1 MQSIFKKI
9 FGKHTSQSAVKSD
22 TVFSIEQDDDG
33 WLYPQNATQLLNTE
47 LRQKYLGLLWQQVS
61 MNRQMFE
68 TFYQQPI
75 ERYAEMVQLLPASE
89 SHHHSHIGGMLDH
102 GLEVIAFSAKARQ
115 SYILPPNV
123 APEEQSKQRDAW
135 TAAAIYLAL
144 VHDIGKVV
152 VDIEITLKDGS
163 RWFAWNGQPPQP
175 YKFKYIKGR
184 DYHLHL
190 VIGSFF
196 ANQIIPKS
204 AFDWLA
210 QYPEVISSL
219 MYAMSGHNDKAGLLS
234 EIVQKA
240 DQYSVTLALGGDVNK
255 LVQRPVNSLSKQLVL
270 ALRYLLEQK
279 IKLNTP
285 KGPADGWFTEEGLWL
300 VSKTAADNIRT
311 YLLGQGI
318 SVPKDNPKLFDEMQS
333 LGIVE
338 ESPSGGAIWSC
349 RIQADS
355 GWTPANVFTLLR
367 IKPEVAW
374 ENIND
379 RPNYF
384 SGKVKIVEQIME
396 DSNMENHPPL
406 VDESTKLVTLE
417 NVQPETIITSKEVEI
432 SQVEASSDNAP
443 FSEIIINDE
452 NDLTSFVL
460 DMFAPTES
468 SEPSLADI
476 SIGKGQEIATM
487 PSKQE
492 VQDKPTTK
500 KLNVT
505 QSAVETPE
513 TLTLSELQS
522 QNKENSIT
530 GDNFVNWLKSG
541 IATNKFAIN
550 KPTAKLHI
558 VEDHLFLVTPVI
570 FEMYLQESGLPYDK
584 EMINSLQYDFQ
595 GLGIHLPK
603 NTTINGKPDTINFWK
618 CDVIGPRKTSSLTG
632 YLIKNTHLFFG
643 DKTLLNNHCLTLQ
656 KEET

>member
-1 MQSIFKKI
+1 MHSIFKKI
-9 FGKHTSQSAVKSD
+9 LGKYKSQSLVKPD
-22 TVFSIEQDDDG
+22 IALSIEQDNEG
-33 WLYPQNATQLLNTE
+33 WLYPKKAFQLLNTE

-68 TFYQQPI
+68 EFYQKPI
-75 ERYAEMVQLLPASE
+75 EHYAEMVQLLPASE
-89 SHHHSHIGGMLDH
+89 AHHHSHIGGMLDH
-102 GLEVIAFSAKARQ
+102 GLEVIAFSAKVRQ

-163 RWFAWNGQPPQP
+163 RWFAWNGLPSQP

-184 DYHLHL
+184 DYHLHPVL
-190 VIGSFF
+190 GGFL
-196 ANQIIPKS
+196 ANQLIPKS
-204 AFDWLA
+204 AFDWLG

-240 DQYSVTLALGGDVNK
+240 DQHSVTLAIGGDVNK

-285 KGPADGWFTEEGLWL
+285 KGPADGWFTEDGLWL

-355 GWTPANVFTLLR
+355 GWTPATTFTLLR
-367 IKPEVAW
+367 VKPEVAW

-379 RPNYF
+379 RPAYF
-384 SGKVKIVEQIME
+384 AGKVKVVTQTDEKVPESDSPQQLPEIVDSHIPDMPMQIE
-396 DSNMENHPPL
+396 EVLEAPAVSKKEAKGQTI
-406 VDESTKLVTLE
+406 STAKE
-417 NVQPETIITSKEVEI
+417 ISKETTG
-432 SQVEASSDNAP
+432 
-443 FSEIIINDE
+443 
-452 NDLTSFVL
+452 DLTDFVL
-460 DMFAPTES
+460 NMFDPT
-468 SEPSLADI
+468 I
-476 SIGKGQEIATM
+476 SIEHSAAEI
-487 PSKQE
+487 E
-492 VQDKPTTK
+492 
-500 KLNVT
+500 
-505 QSAVETPE
+505 AVEEAPLQKFE
-513 TLTLSELQS
+513 QNSPPVEDMPHNPSEKGIENPRSSKADNSMISMQS
-522 QNKENSIT
+522 VPIQAVSGKE
-530 GDNFVNWLKSG
+530 FVNWLKKG
-541 IATNKFAIN
+541 VAVNKFAIN
-550 KPTAKLHI
+550 KPSAKLHI

-570 FEMYLQESGLPYDK
+570 FEMYLQETGQPYDK
-584 EMINSLQYDFQ
+584 ETINNLQYDFQ

-603 NTTINGKPDTINFWK
+603 NTIINGKPDTINFWK

-632 YLIKNTHLFFG
+632 YLIKNTRLFFG
-643 DKTLLNNHCLTLQ
+643 DKVLLNNHCLTLQ

>member
-1 MQSIFKKI
+1 MHSILKKI
-9 FGKHTSQSAVKSD
+9 LGKSKSSSQSSVKSD
-22 TVFSIEQDDDG
+22 NVFAIEQDSEG
-33 WLYPQNATQLLNTE
+33 WLYPKNASQLLNTE

-68 TFYQQPI
+68 VLYQQPI

-102 GLEVIAFSAKARQ
+102 GLEVIAFSAKVRQ
-115 SYILPPNV
+115 NYILPPNV

-184 DYHLHL
+184 DYHLHPVL
-190 VIGSFF
+190 GGFL
-196 ANQIIPKS
+196 ANQLIPKS
-204 AFDWLA
+204 AFDWLG

-240 DQYSVTLALGGDVNK
+240 DQHSVTLAIGGDVNK
-255 LVQRPVNSLSKQLVL
+255 LVQRPVNSLPKQIVL

-285 KGPADGWFTEEGLWL
+285 KGPADGWFTEDGLWL

-355 GWTPANVFTLLR
+355 GWTPATTFTLLR
-367 IKPEVAW
+367 VKPEVAW

-379 RPNYF
+379 RPAYF
-384 SGKVKIVEQIME
+384 AGKVKVIEQITE
-396 DSNMENHPPL
+396 EVNAEVQPPL
-406 VDESTKLVTLE
+406 VEETTKISLLPSKQSE
-417 NVQPETIITSKEVEI
+417 AIIPSEETEI
-432 SQVEASSDNAP
+432 SKAITSSDNAT
-443 FSEIIINDE
+443 SAEVIINNE

-460 DMFAPTES
+460 DMFAPTETIEQNISVIS
-468 SEPSLADI
+468 SNKEQQI
-476 SIGKGQEIATM
+476 VMT
-487 PSKQE
+487 
-492 VQDKPTTK
+492 
-500 KLNVT
+500 
-505 QSAVETPE
+505 
-513 TLTLSELQS
+513 TLTEQEKVPPKKVKLEKSKKKNLQLTTLEPW
-522 QNKENSIT
+522 NDMINPIT
-530 GDNFVNWLKSG
+530 GKEFVNWLKEG

-550 KPTAKLHI
+550 KPSAKLHI
-558 VEDHLFLVTPVI
+558 VDGNLFLVTPVI
-570 FEMYLQESGLPYDK
+570 FEMYLQECGQPYDK
-584 EMINSLQYDFQ
+584 ETINNLQYDFQ
-595 GLGIHLPK
+595 GLGLHSLK
-603 NTTINGKPDTINFWK
+603 KTMTNGKPDTINFWK

-632 YLIKNTHLFFG
+632 YLIKNTHLLFG
-643 DKTLLNNHCLTLQ
+643 DKMLLNNHCLTLQ
-656 KEET
+656 EEDT

>member
-1 MQSIFKKI
+1 DS
-9 FGKHTSQSAVKSD
+9 
-22 TVFSIEQDDDG
+22 EG
-33 WLYPQNATQLLNTE
+33 WLYPKNASQLLNTE

-68 TFYQQPI
+68 ALYQQPI

-102 GLEVIAFSAKARQ
+102 GLEVIAFSAKVRQ
-115 SYILPPNV
+115 NYILPPNV

-184 DYHLHL
+184 DYHLHPVL
-190 VIGSFF
+190 GGFL
-196 ANQIIPKS
+196 ANQLIPKS
-204 AFDWLA
+204 AFDWLG

-240 DQYSVTLALGGDVNK
+240 DQHSVTLAIGGDVNK
-255 LVQRPVNSLSKQLVL
+255 LVQRPVNSLPKQIVL

-285 KGPADGWFTEEGLWL
+285 KGPADGWFTEDGLWL

-355 GWTPANVFTLLR
+355 GWTPATTFTLLR
-367 IKPEVAW
+367 VKPEVAW

-379 RPNYF
+379 RPAYF
-384 SGKVKIVEQIME
+384 AGKVKVIEQITE
-396 DSNMENHPPL
+396 EVNAEVQPPL
-406 VDESTKLVTLE
+406 VEETTKISLLPSKQSE
-417 NVQPETIITSKEVEI
+417 AIIPSEETEI
-432 SQVEASSDNAP
+432 SKAITSSDNAT
-443 FSEIIINDE
+443 SAEVIINNE

-460 DMFAPTES
+460 DMFAPTETIEQNISVIS
-468 SEPSLADI
+468 SNKEQQI
-476 SIGKGQEIATM
+476 VMT
-487 PSKQE
+487 
-492 VQDKPTTK
+492 
-500 KLNVT
+500 
-505 QSAVETPE
+505 
-513 TLTLSELQS
+513 TLTEQEKVPPKKVKLEKSKKKNLQLTTLEPW
-522 QNKENSIT
+522 NDMINPIT
-530 GDNFVNWLKSG
+530 GKEFVNWLKEG

-550 KPTAKLHI
+550 KPSAKLHI
-558 VEDHLFLVTPVI
+558 VDGNLFLVTPVI
-570 FEMYLQESGLPYDK
+570 FEMYLQECGQPYDK
-584 EMINSLQYDFQ
+584 ETINNLQYDFQ
-595 GLGIHLPK
+595 GLGLHSLK
-603 NTTINGKPDTINFWK
+603 KTMTNGKPDTINFWK

-632 YLIKNTHLFFG
+632 YLIKNTHLLFG
-643 DKTLLNNHCLTLQ
+643 DKMLLNNHCLTLQ
-656 KEET
+656 EEDT

>member
-1 MQSIFKKI
+1 F
-9 FGKHTSQSAVKSD
+9 A
-22 TVFSIEQDDDG
+22 IEQDSEG
-33 WLYPQNATQLLNTE
+33 WLYPKNASQLLNTE

-68 TFYQQPI
+68 ALYQQPI

-102 GLEVIAFSAKARQ
+102 GLEVIAFSAKVRQ
-115 SYILPPNV
+115 NYILPPNV

-184 DYHLHL
+184 DYHLHPVL
-190 VIGSFF
+190 GGFL
-196 ANQIIPKS
+196 ANQLIPKS
-204 AFDWLA
+204 AFDWLG

-240 DQYSVTLALGGDVNK
+240 DQHSVTLAIGGDVNK
-255 LVQRPVNSLSKQLVL
+255 LVQRPVNSLPKQIVL

-285 KGPADGWFTEEGLWL
+285 KGPADGWFTEDGLWL

-355 GWTPANVFTLLR
+355 GWTPATTFTLLR
-367 IKPEVAW
+367 VKPEVAW

-379 RPNYF
+379 RPAYF
-384 SGKVKIVEQIME
+384 AGKVKVIEQITE
-396 DSNMENHPPL
+396 EVNAEVQPPL
-406 VDESTKLVTLE
+406 VEETTKISLLPSKQSE
-417 NVQPETIITSKEVEI
+417 AIIPSEETEI
-432 SQVEASSDNAP
+432 SKAITSSDNAT
-443 FSEIIINDE
+443 SAEVIINNE

-460 DMFAPTES
+460 DMFAPTETIEQNISVIS
-468 SEPSLADI
+468 SNKEQQI
-476 SIGKGQEIATM
+476 VMT
-487 PSKQE
+487 
-492 VQDKPTTK
+492 
-500 KLNVT
+500 
-505 QSAVETPE
+505 
-513 TLTLSELQS
+513 TLTEQEKVPPKKVKLEKSKKKNLQLTTLEPW
-522 QNKENSIT
+522 NDMINPIT
-530 GDNFVNWLKSG
+530 GKEFVNWLKEG

-550 KPTAKLHI
+550 KPSAKLHI
-558 VEDHLFLVTPVI
+558 VDGNLFLVTPVI
-570 FEMYLQESGLPYDK
+570 FEMYLQECGQPYDK
-584 EMINSLQYDFQ
+584 ETINNLQYDFQ
-595 GLGIHLPK
+595 GLGLHSLK
-603 NTTINGKPDTINFWK
+603 KTMTNGKPDTINFWK

-632 YLIKNTHLFFG
+632 YLIKNTHLLFG
-643 DKTLLNNHCLTLQ
+643 DKMLLNNHCLTLQ
-656 KEET
+656 EEDT

>member
-1 MQSIFKKI
+1 MHSILKKI
-9 FGKHTSQSAVKSD
+9 LGKSKSSSQSSVKSD
-22 TVFSIEQDDDG
+22 NVFAIEQDSEG
-33 WLYPQNATQLLNTE
+33 WLYPKNASQLLNTE

-68 TFYQQPI
+68 ALYQQPI

-102 GLEVIAFSAKARQ
+102 GLEVIAFSAKVRQ
-115 SYILPPNV
+115 NYILPPNV

-184 DYHLHL
+184 DYHLHPVL
-190 VIGSFF
+190 GGFL
-196 ANQIIPKS
+196 ANQLIPKS
-204 AFDWLA
+204 AFDWLG

-240 DQYSVTLALGGDVNK
+240 DQHSVTLAIGGDVNK
-255 LVQRPVNSLSKQLVL
+255 LVQRPVNSLPKQIVL

-285 KGPADGWFTEEGLWL
+285 KGPADGWFTEDGLWL

-355 GWTPANVFTLLR
+355 GWTPATTFTLLR
-367 IKPEVAW
+367 VKPEVAW

-379 RPNYF
+379 RPAYF
-384 SGKVKIVEQIME
+384 AGKVKVIEQITE
-396 DSNMENHPPL
+396 EVNAEVQPPL
-406 VDESTKLVTLE
+406 VEETTKISLLPSKQSE
-417 NVQPETIITSKEVEI
+417 AIIPSEETEI
-432 SQVEASSDNAP
+432 SKAITSSDNAT
-443 FSEIIINDE
+443 SAEVIINNE

-460 DMFAPTES
+460 DMFAPTETIEQNISVIS
-468 SEPSLADI
+468 SNKEQQI
-476 SIGKGQEIATM
+476 VMT
-487 PSKQE
+487 
-492 VQDKPTTK
+492 
-500 KLNVT
+500 
-505 QSAVETPE
+505 
-513 TLTLSELQS
+513 TLTEQEKVPPKKVKLEKSKKKNLQLTTLEPW
-522 QNKENSIT
+522 NDMINPIT
-530 GDNFVNWLKSG
+530 GKEFVNWLKEG

-550 KPTAKLHI
+550 KPSAKLHI
-558 VEDHLFLVTPVI
+558 VDGNLFLVTPVI
-570 FEMYLQESGLPYDK
+570 FEMYLQECGQPYDK
-584 EMINSLQYDFQ
+584 ETINNLQYDFQ
-595 GLGIHLPK
+595 GLGLHSLK
-603 NTTINGKPDTINFWK
+603 KTMTNGKPDTINFWK

-632 YLIKNTHLFFG
+632 YLIKNTHLLFG
-643 DKTLLNNHCLTLQ
+643 DKMLLNNHCLTLQ
-656 KEET
+656 EEDT

>member
-1 MQSIFKKI
+1 
-9 FGKHTSQSAVKSD
+9 
-22 TVFSIEQDDDG
+22 
-33 WLYPQNATQLLNTE
+33 
-47 LRQKYLGLLWQQVS
+47 

-68 TFYQQPI
+68 VLYQQPI
-75 ERYAEMVQLLPASE
+75 EHYAEMVQLLPASE

-102 GLEVIAFSAKARQ
+102 GLEVIAFSAKVRQ

-184 DYHLHL
+184 DYHLHPVL
-190 VIGSFF
+190 GGFL
-196 ANQIIPKS
+196 ANQLIPKS
-204 AFDWLA
+204 AFDWLG

-240 DQYSVTLALGGDVNK
+240 DQHSVTLAIGGDVNK
-255 LVQRPVNSLSKQLVL
+255 LVQRPVNSLPKQIVL

-285 KGPADGWFTEEGLWL
+285 KGPADGWFTEDGLWL

-338 ESPSGGAIWSC
+338 ESPAGGAIWSC

-355 GWTPANVFTLLR
+355 GWTPANTFTLLR

-384 SGKVKIVEQIME
+384 AGKVKVVTETDEKVPESDSPQQLPEIVDSHIPDMPMQIE
-396 DSNMENHPPL
+396 EVLEAPAVSKKEAKGQTI
-406 VDESTKLVTLE
+406 STAKMA
-417 NVQPETIITSKEVEI
+417 KEI
-432 SQVEASSDNAP
+432 STETVD
-443 FSEIIINDE
+443 
-452 NDLTSFVL
+452 DLTDFVL
-460 DMFAPTES
+460 NMFAPKT
-468 SEPSLADI
+468 
-476 SIGKGQEIATM
+476 SIEQSAAEIEALVEAPLQKFEQNSPLVEDM
-487 PSKQE
+487 LPNPSKKSIENPRSSKADNSMISMQSVP
-492 VQDKPTTK
+492 VQ
-500 KLNVT
+500 
-505 QSAVETPE
+505 AV
-513 TLTLSELQS
+513 SG
-522 QNKENSIT
+522 KE
-530 GDNFVNWLKSG
+530 FVNWLKKG
-541 IATNKFAIN
+541 VAVNKFAIN
-550 KPTAKLHI
+550 KPSAKLHI

-570 FEMYLQESGLPYDK
+570 FEMYLQETGQPYDK
-584 EMINSLQYDFQ
+584 ETINNIQYDFQ
-595 GLGIHLPK
+595 GLGIHSPK
-603 NTTINGKPDTINFWK
+603 NMIINGKPDTINFWK

-632 YLIKNTHLFFG
+632 YLIKNTRLFFG
-643 DKTLLNNHCLTLQ
+643 DKVLLNNHCLTLQ

>member
-1 MQSIFKKI
+1 
-9 FGKHTSQSAVKSD
+9 VKSD
-22 TVFSIEQDDDG
+22 NVFAIEQDSEG
-33 WLYPQNATQLLNTE
+33 WLYPKNASQLLNTE

-68 TFYQQPI
+68 ALYQQPI

-102 GLEVIAFSAKARQ
+102 GLEVIAFSAKVRQ
-115 SYILPPNV
+115 NYILPPNV

-184 DYHLHL
+184 DYHLHPVL
-190 VIGSFF
+190 GGFL
-196 ANQIIPKS
+196 ANQLIPKS
-204 AFDWLA
+204 AFDWLG

-240 DQYSVTLALGGDVNK
+240 DQHSVTLAIGGDVNK
-255 LVQRPVNSLSKQLVL
+255 LVQRPVNSLPKQIVL

-285 KGPADGWFTEEGLWL
+285 KGPADGWFTEDGLWL

-355 GWTPANVFTLLR
+355 GWTPATTFTLLR
-367 IKPEVAW
+367 VKPEVAW

-379 RPNYF
+379 RPAYF
-384 SGKVKIVEQIME
+384 AGKVKVIEQITE
-396 DSNMENHPPL
+396 EVNAEVQPPL
-406 VDESTKLVTLE
+406 VEETTKISLLPSKQSE
-417 NVQPETIITSKEVEI
+417 AIIPSEETEI
-432 SQVEASSDNAP
+432 SKAITSSDNAT
-443 FSEIIINDE
+443 SAEVIINNE

-460 DMFAPTES
+460 DMFAPTETIEQNISVIS
-468 SEPSLADI
+468 SNKEQQI
-476 SIGKGQEIATM
+476 VMT
-487 PSKQE
+487 
-492 VQDKPTTK
+492 
-500 KLNVT
+500 
-505 QSAVETPE
+505 
-513 TLTLSELQS
+513 TLTEQEKVPPKKVKLEKSKKKNLQLTTLEPW
-522 QNKENSIT
+522 NDMINPIT
-530 GDNFVNWLKSG
+530 GKEFVNWLKEG

-550 KPTAKLHI
+550 KPSAKLHI
-558 VEDHLFLVTPVI
+558 VDGNLFLVTPVI
-570 FEMYLQESGLPYDK
+570 FEMYLQECGQPYDK
-584 EMINSLQYDFQ
+584 ETINNLQYDFQ
-595 GLGIHLPK
+595 GLGLHSLK
-603 NTTINGKPDTINFWK
+603 KTMTNGKPDTINFWK

-632 YLIKNTHLFFG
+632 YLIKNTHLLFG
-643 DKTLLNNHCLTLQ
+643 DKMLLNNHCLTLQ
-656 KEET
+656 EEDT

>member
-163 RWFAWNGQPPQP
+163 RWFAWNGEPPEP

-522 QNKENSIT
+522 QNKENS
-530 GDNFVNWLKSG
+530 
-541 IATNKFAIN
+541 
-550 KPTAKLHI
+550 
-558 VEDHLFLVTPVI
+558 
-570 FEMYLQESGLPYDK
+570 
-584 EMINSLQYDFQ
+584 
-595 GLGIHLPK
+595 
-603 NTTINGKPDTINFWK
+603 
-618 CDVIGPRKTSSLTG
+618 
-632 YLIKNTHLFFG
+632 
-643 DKTLLNNHCLTLQ
+643 
-656 KEET
+656 

>member
-1 MQSIFKKI
+1 MHSIFKKI
-9 FGKHTSQSAVKSD
+9 LGKYKSQSLVKPD
-22 TVFSIEQDDDG
+22 IALSIEQDNEG
-33 WLYPQNATQLLNTE
+33 WLYPKKASQLLNTE

-68 TFYQQPI
+68 EFYQKPI
-75 ERYAEMVQLLPASE
+75 EHYAEMVQLLPASE
-89 SHHHSHIGGMLDH
+89 AHHHSHIGGMLDH
-102 GLEVIAFSAKARQ
+102 GLEVIAFSAKVRQ

-163 RWFAWNGQPPQP
+163 RWFAWNGLPSQP

-184 DYHLHL
+184 DYHLHPVL
-190 VIGSFF
+190 GGFL
-196 ANQIIPKS
+196 ANQLIPKS
-204 AFDWLA
+204 AFDWLG

-240 DQYSVTLALGGDVNK
+240 DQHSVTLAIGGDVNK

-285 KGPADGWFTEEGLWL
+285 KGPADGWFTEDGLWL

-355 GWTPANVFTLLR
+355 GWTPATTFTLLR
-367 IKPEVAW
+367 VKPEVAW

-379 RPNYF
+379 RPAYF
-384 SGKVKIVEQIME
+384 AGKVKVVTQTDEKVPESDSPQQLPEIV
-396 DSNMENHPPL
+396 DSHIPDMPMKIEEVLEAPA
-406 VDESTKLVTLE
+406 VSKKEAKGQTISTAKE
-417 NVQPETIITSKEVEI
+417 ISKETT
-432 SQVEASSDNAP
+432 D
-443 FSEIIINDE
+443 
-452 NDLTSFVL
+452 DLTDFVL
-460 DMFAPTES
+460 NMFDPT
-468 SEPSLADI
+468 I
-476 SIGKGQEIATM
+476 SIEHSAAEI
-487 PSKQE
+487 E
-492 VQDKPTTK
+492 
-500 KLNVT
+500 
-505 QSAVETPE
+505 AVEEAPLQKFE
-513 TLTLSELQS
+513 QNSPPVEDMPHNPSEKGIENPRSSKADNSMISMQS
-522 QNKENSIT
+522 VAIQAVSGKE
-530 GDNFVNWLKSG
+530 FVNWLKKG
-541 IATNKFAIN
+541 VAVNKFAIN
-550 KPTAKLHI
+550 KPSAKLHI

-570 FEMYLQESGLPYDK
+570 FEMYLQETGQPYDK
-584 EMINSLQYDFQ
+584 ETINNLQYDFQ

-603 NTTINGKPDTINFWK
+603 NTIINGKPDTINFWK

-632 YLIKNTHLFFG
+632 YLIKNTRLFFG
-643 DKTLLNNHCLTLQ
+643 DKVLLNNHCLTLQ

>member
-1 MQSIFKKI
+1 MHSILKKI
-9 FGKHTSQSAVKSD
+9 LGKSKSSSQSSVKSD
-22 TVFSIEQDDDG
+22 NVFAIEQDSEG
-33 WLYPQNATQLLNTE
+33 WLYPKNASQLLNTE

-68 TFYQQPI
+68 ALYQQPI

-102 GLEVIAFSAKARQ
+102 GLEVIAFSAKVRQ
-115 SYILPPNV
+115 NYILPPNV

-163 RWFAWNGQPPQP
+163 RWFAWNGLPPQP

-184 DYHLHL
+184 DYHLHPVL
-190 VIGSFF
+190 GGFL
-196 ANQIIPKS
+196 ANQLIPKS
-204 AFDWLA
+204 AFDWLG

-240 DQYSVTLALGGDVNK
+240 DQHSVTLALGGDVNK

-300 VSKTAADNIRT
+300 VSKTAADNIRA

-338 ESPSGGAIWSC
+338 ESPAGGAIWSC

-355 GWTPANVFTLLR
+355 GWTPANTFTLLR

-379 RPNYF
+379 
-384 SGKVKIVEQIME
+384 
-396 DSNMENHPPL
+396 
-406 VDESTKLVTLE
+406 
-417 NVQPETIITSKEVEI
+417 
-432 SQVEASSDNAP
+432 
-443 FSEIIINDE
+443 
-452 NDLTSFVL
+452 
-460 DMFAPTES
+460 
-468 SEPSLADI
+468 
-476 SIGKGQEIATM
+476 
-487 PSKQE
+487 
-492 VQDKPTTK
+492 
-500 KLNVT
+500 
-505 QSAVETPE
+505 
-513 TLTLSELQS
+513 
-522 QNKENSIT
+522 
-530 GDNFVNWLKSG
+530 
-541 IATNKFAIN
+541 
-550 KPTAKLHI
+550 
-558 VEDHLFLVTPVI
+558 
-570 FEMYLQESGLPYDK
+570 
-584 EMINSLQYDFQ
+584 
-595 GLGIHLPK
+595 
-603 NTTINGKPDTINFWK
+603 
-618 CDVIGPRKTSSLTG
+618 
-632 YLIKNTHLFFG
+632 
-643 DKTLLNNHCLTLQ
+643 
-656 KEET
+656 

>member
-163 RWFAWNGQPPQP
+163 RWFAWNGEPPEP

-468 SEPSLADI
+468 SEPSLLIFQLVRDR
-476 SIGKGQEIATM
+476 KLQRCH
-487 PSKQE
+487 PN
-492 VQDKPTTK
+492 K
-500 KLNVT
+500 KYRINL
-505 QSAVETPE
+505 P
-513 TLTLSELQS
+513 
-522 QNKENSIT
+522 
-530 GDNFVNWLKSG
+530 LKSS
-541 IATNKFAIN
+541 T
-550 KPTAKLHI
+550 
-558 VEDHLFLVTPVI
+558 
-570 FEMYLQESGLPYDK
+570 
-584 EMINSLQYDFQ
+584 
-595 GLGIHLPK
+595 
-603 NTTINGKPDTINFWK
+603 
-618 CDVIGPRKTSSLTG
+618 
-632 YLIKNTHLFFG
+632 
-643 DKTLLNNHCLTLQ
+643 
-656 KEET
+656 

>member
-1 MQSIFKKI
+1 
-9 FGKHTSQSAVKSD
+9 
-22 TVFSIEQDDDG
+22 EQDSEG
-33 WLYPQNATQLLNTE
+33 WLYPKNASQLLNTE

-68 TFYQQPI
+68 ALYQQPI

-102 GLEVIAFSAKARQ
+102 GLEVIAFSAKVRQ
-115 SYILPPNV
+115 NYILPPNV

-184 DYHLHL
+184 DYHLHPVL
-190 VIGSFF
+190 GGFL
-196 ANQIIPKS
+196 ANQLIPKS
-204 AFDWLA
+204 AFDWLG

-240 DQYSVTLALGGDVNK
+240 DQHSVTLAIGGDVNK
-255 LVQRPVNSLSKQLVL
+255 LVQRPVNSLPKQIVL

-285 KGPADGWFTEEGLWL
+285 KGPADGWFTEDGLWL

-355 GWTPANVFTLLR
+355 GWTPATTFTLLR
-367 IKPEVAW
+367 VKPEVAW

-379 RPNYF
+379 RPAYF
-384 SGKVKIVEQIME
+384 AGKVKVIEQITE
-396 DSNMENHPPL
+396 EVNAEVQPPL
-406 VDESTKLVTLE
+406 VEETTKISLLPSKQSE
-417 NVQPETIITSKEVEI
+417 AIIPSEETEI
-432 SQVEASSDNAP
+432 SKAITSSDNAT
-443 FSEIIINDE
+443 SAEVIINNE

-460 DMFAPTES
+460 DMFAPTETIEQNISVIS
-468 SEPSLADI
+468 SNKEQQI
-476 SIGKGQEIATM
+476 VMT
-487 PSKQE
+487 
-492 VQDKPTTK
+492 
-500 KLNVT
+500 
-505 QSAVETPE
+505 
-513 TLTLSELQS
+513 TLTEQEKVPPKKVKLEKSKKKNLQLTTLEPW
-522 QNKENSIT
+522 NDMINPIT
-530 GDNFVNWLKSG
+530 GKEFVNWLKEG

-550 KPTAKLHI
+550 KPSAKLHI
-558 VEDHLFLVTPVI
+558 VDGNLFLVTPVI
-570 FEMYLQESGLPYDK
+570 FEMYLQECGQPYDK
-584 EMINSLQYDFQ
+584 ETINNLQYDFQ
-595 GLGIHLPK
+595 GLGLHSLK
-603 NTTINGKPDTINFWK
+603 KTMTNGKPDTINFWK

-632 YLIKNTHLFFG
+632 YLIKNTHLLFG
-643 DKTLLNNHCLTLQ
+643 DKMLLNNHCLTLQ
-656 KEET
+656 EEDT

>member
-1 MQSIFKKI
+1 MHSILKKI
-9 FGKHTSQSAVKSD
+9 LGKSKSSSQSSVKSD
-22 TVFSIEQDDDG
+22 NVFAIEQDSEG
-33 WLYPQNATQLLNTE
+33 WLYPKNASQLLNTE

-68 TFYQQPI
+68 ALYQQPI

-102 GLEVIAFSAKARQ
+102 GLEVIAFSAKVRQ
-115 SYILPPNV
+115 NYILPPNV

-184 DYHLHL
+184 DYHLHPVL
-190 VIGSFF
+190 GGFL
-196 ANQIIPKS
+196 ANQLIPKS
-204 AFDWLA
+204 AFDWLG

-240 DQYSVTLALGGDVNK
+240 DQHSVTLAIGGDVNK
-255 LVQRPVNSLSKQLVL
+255 LVQRPVNSLPKQIVL

-285 KGPADGWFTEEGLWL
+285 KGPADGWFTEDGLWL

-355 GWTPANVFTLLR
+355 GWTPATTFTLLR
-367 IKPEVAW
+367 VKPEVAW

-379 RPNYF
+379 RPAYF
-384 SGKVKIVEQIME
+384 AGKVKVIEQITE
-396 DSNMENHPPL
+396 EVNAEVQPPL
-406 VDESTKLVTLE
+406 VEETTKISLLPSKQSE
-417 NVQPETIITSKEVEI
+417 AIIPSEETEI
-432 SQVEASSDNAP
+432 SKAITSSDNVTSA
-443 FSEIIINDE
+443 EVIINNE

-460 DMFAPTES
+460 DMFAPTETIEQNISVIS
-468 SEPSLADI
+468 SNKEQQI
-476 SIGKGQEIATM
+476 VMT
-487 PSKQE
+487 
-492 VQDKPTTK
+492 
-500 KLNVT
+500 
-505 QSAVETPE
+505 
-513 TLTLSELQS
+513 TLTEQEKVPPKKVKLEKSKKKNLQLTTLEPW
-522 QNKENSIT
+522 NDMINPIT
-530 GDNFVNWLKSG
+530 GKEFVNWLKEG

-550 KPTAKLHI
+550 KPSAKLHI
-558 VEDHLFLVTPVI
+558 VDGNLFLVTPVI
-570 FEMYLQESGLPYDK
+570 FEMYLQECGQPYDK
-584 EMINSLQYDFQ
+584 ETINNLQYDFQ
-595 GLGIHLPK
+595 GLGLHSLK
-603 NTTINGKPDTINFWK
+603 KTMTNGKPDTINFWK

-632 YLIKNTHLFFG
+632 YLIKNTHLLFG
-643 DKTLLNNHCLTLQ
+643 DKMLLNNHCLTLQ
-656 KEET
+656 EEDT

>member
-1 MQSIFKKI
+1 ML
-9 FGKHTSQSAVKSD
+9 GKSKSSSQSSVKSD
-22 TVFSIEQDDDG
+22 NVFAIEQDSEG
-33 WLYPQNATQLLNTE
+33 WLYPKNASQLLNTE

-68 TFYQQPI
+68 ALYQQPI

-102 GLEVIAFSAKARQ
+102 GLEVIAFSAKVRQ
-115 SYILPPNV
+115 NYILPPNV

-184 DYHLHL
+184 DYHLHPVL
-190 VIGSFF
+190 GGFL
-196 ANQIIPKS
+196 ANQLIPKS
-204 AFDWLA
+204 AFDWLG

-240 DQYSVTLALGGDVNK
+240 DQHSVTLAIGGDVNK
-255 LVQRPVNSLSKQLVL
+255 LVQRPVNSLPKQIVL

-285 KGPADGWFTEEGLWL
+285 KGPADGWFTEDGLWL

-355 GWTPANVFTLLR
+355 GWTPATTFTLLR
-367 IKPEVAW
+367 VKPEVAW

-379 RPNYF
+379 RPAYF
-384 SGKVKIVEQIME
+384 AGKVKVIEQITE
-396 DSNMENHPPL
+396 EVNAEVQPPL
-406 VDESTKLVTLE
+406 VEETTKISLLPSKQSE
-417 NVQPETIITSKEVEI
+417 AIIPSEETEI
-432 SQVEASSDNAP
+432 SKAITSSDNAT
-443 FSEIIINDE
+443 SAEVIINNE

-460 DMFAPTES
+460 DMFAPTETIEQNISVIS
-468 SEPSLADI
+468 SNKEQQI
-476 SIGKGQEIATM
+476 VMT
-487 PSKQE
+487 
-492 VQDKPTTK
+492 
-500 KLNVT
+500 
-505 QSAVETPE
+505 
-513 TLTLSELQS
+513 TLTEQEKVPPKKVKLEKSKKKNLQLTTLEPW
-522 QNKENSIT
+522 NDMINPIT
-530 GDNFVNWLKSG
+530 GKEFVNWLKEG

-550 KPTAKLHI
+550 KPSAKLHI
-558 VEDHLFLVTPVI
+558 VDGNLFLVTPVI
-570 FEMYLQESGLPYDK
+570 FEMYLQECGQPYDK
-584 EMINSLQYDFQ
+584 ETINNLQYDFQ
-595 GLGIHLPK
+595 GLGLHSLK
-603 NTTINGKPDTINFWK
+603 KTMTNGKPDTINFWK

-632 YLIKNTHLFFG
+632 YLIKNTHLLFG
-643 DKTLLNNHCLTLQ
+643 DKMLLNNHCLTLQ
-656 KEET
+656 EEDT

>member
-1 MQSIFKKI
+1 MHSILKKI
-9 FGKHTSQSAVKSD
+9 LGKSKSSSQSSVKSD
-22 TVFSIEQDDDG
+22 NVFAIEQDSEG
-33 WLYPQNATQLLNTE
+33 WLYPKNASQLLNTE

-68 TFYQQPI
+68 ALYQQPI

-102 GLEVIAFSAKARQ
+102 GLEVIAFSAKVRQ
-115 SYILPPNV
+115 NYILPPNV

-184 DYHLHL
+184 DYHLHPVL
-190 VIGSFF
+190 GGFL
-196 ANQIIPKS
+196 ANQLIPKS
-204 AFDWLA
+204 AFDWLG

-240 DQYSVTLALGGDVNK
+240 DQHSVTLAIGGDVNK
-255 LVQRPVNSLSKQLVL
+255 LVQRPVNSLPKQIVL

-285 KGPADGWFTEEGLWL
+285 KGPADGWFTEDGLWL

-355 GWTPANVFTLLR
+355 GWTPATTFTLLR
-367 IKPEVAW
+367 VKPEVAW

-379 RPNYF
+379 RPAYF
-384 SGKVKIVEQIME
+384 AGKVKVIEQITE
-396 DSNMENHPPL
+396 EVNAEVQPPL
-406 VDESTKLVTLE
+406 VEETTKISLLPSKQSE
-417 NVQPETIITSKEVEI
+417 AIIPSEETEI
-432 SQVEASSDNAP
+432 SKAITSSDNAT
-443 FSEIIINDE
+443 SAEVIINNE

-460 DMFAPTES
+460 DMFAPTETIEQNISVIS
-468 SEPSLADI
+468 SNKEQQI
-476 SIGKGQEIATM
+476 VMT
-487 PSKQE
+487 
-492 VQDKPTTK
+492 
-500 KLNVT
+500 
-505 QSAVETPE
+505 
-513 TLTLSELQS
+513 TLTEQEKVPPKKVKLEKSKKKNLQLTTLEPW
-522 QNKENSIT
+522 NDMINPIT
-530 GDNFVNWLKSG
+530 GKEFVNWLKEG

-550 KPTAKLHI
+550 KPSAKLHI
-558 VEDHLFLVTPVI
+558 VDGNLFLVTPVI
-570 FEMYLQESGLPYDK
+570 FEMYLQECGQPYDK
-584 EMINSLQYDFQ
+584 ETINNLQYDFQ
-595 GLGIHLPK
+595 GLGLHSLK
-603 NTTINGKPDTINFWK
+603 KTMTNGKPDTINFWK
-618 CDVIGPRKTSSLTG
+618 CDVSGPRKTSSLTG
-632 YLIKNTHLFFG
+632 YLIKNTHLLFG
-643 DKTLLNNHCLTLQ
+643 DKMLLNNHCLTLQ
-656 KEET
+656 EEDT

>member
-1 MQSIFKKI
+1 MHSILKKI
-9 FGKHTSQSAVKSD
+9 LGKSKSSSQSSVKSD
-22 TVFSIEQDDDG
+22 NVFAIEQDSEG
-33 WLYPQNATQLLNTE
+33 WLYPKNASQLLNTE

-68 TFYQQPI
+68 ALYQQPI

-102 GLEVIAFSAKARQ
+102 GLEVIAFSAKVRQ
-115 SYILPPNV
+115 NYILPPNV

-184 DYHLHL
+184 DYHLHPVL
-190 VIGSFF
+190 GGFL
-196 ANQIIPKS
+196 ANQLIPKS
-204 AFDWLA
+204 AFDWLG

-240 DQYSVTLALGGDVNK
+240 DQHSVTLAIGGDVNK
-255 LVQRPVNSLSKQLVL
+255 LVQRPVNSLPKQIVL

-285 KGPADGWFTEEGLWL
+285 KGPADGWFTEDGLWL

-355 GWTPANVFTLLR
+355 GWTPATTFTLLR
-367 IKPEVAW
+367 VKPEVAW

-379 RPNYF
+379 RPAYF
-384 SGKVKIVEQIME
+384 AGKVKVIEQITE
-396 DSNMENHPPL
+396 EVNAEVQPPL
-406 VDESTKLVTLE
+406 VEETTKISLLPSKQSE
-417 NVQPETIITSKEVEI
+417 AIIPSEETEI
-432 SQVEASSDNAP
+432 SKAITSSDNAT
-443 FSEIIINDE
+443 SAEVIINNE

-460 DMFAPTES
+460 DMFAPTETIEQNISVIS
-468 SEPSLADI
+468 SNKEQQI
-476 SIGKGQEIATM
+476 VMT
-487 PSKQE
+487 
-492 VQDKPTTK
+492 
-500 KLNVT
+500 
-505 QSAVETPE
+505 
-513 TLTLSELQS
+513 TLTEQEKVPPKKVKLEKSKKKNLQLTTLEPW
-522 QNKENSIT
+522 NDMINPIT
-530 GDNFVNWLKSG
+530 GKEFVNWLKEG

-558 VEDHLFLVTPVI
+558 VDGNLFLVTPVI
-570 FEMYLQESGLPYDK
+570 FEMYLQECGQPYDK
-584 EMINSLQYDFQ
+584 ETINNLQYDFQ
-595 GLGIHLPK
+595 GLGLHSLK
-603 NTTINGKPDTINFWK
+603 KTMTNGKPDTINFWK

-632 YLIKNTHLFFG
+632 YLIKNTHLLFG
-643 DKTLLNNHCLTLQ
+643 DKMLLNNHCLTLQ
-656 KEET
+656 EEDT

>member
-1 MQSIFKKI
+1 MHSIFKKI
-9 FGKHTSQSAVKSD
+9 LGKYKSQSLVKPD
-22 TVFSIEQDDDG
+22 IALSIEQDNEG
-33 WLYPQNATQLLNTE
+33 WLYPKKASQLLNTE

-68 TFYQQPI
+68 EFYQKPI
-75 ERYAEMVQLLPASE
+75 EHYAEMVQLLPASE
-89 SHHHSHIGGMLDH
+89 AHHHSHIGGMLDH
-102 GLEVIAFSAKARQ
+102 GLEVIAFSAKVRQ

-163 RWFAWNGQPPQP
+163 RWFAWNGLPSQP

-190 VIGSFF
+190 VLGGFL
-196 ANQIIPKS
+196 ANQLIPKS
-204 AFDWLA
+204 AFDWLG

-240 DQYSVTLALGGDVNK
+240 DQHSVTLAIGGDVNK

-285 KGPADGWFTEEGLWL
+285 KGPADGWFTEDGLWL

-355 GWTPANVFTLLR
+355 GWTPATTFTLLR
-367 IKPEVAW
+367 VKPEVAW

-379 RPNYF
+379 RPAYF
-384 SGKVKIVEQIME
+384 AGKVKVVTQTDEKVPESDSPQQLPEIVDSHIPDMPMQIE
-396 DSNMENHPPL
+396 EVLEAPAVSKKEAKGQTI
-406 VDESTKLVTLE
+406 STAKE
-417 NVQPETIITSKEVEI
+417 ISKETTG
-432 SQVEASSDNAP
+432 
-443 FSEIIINDE
+443 
-452 NDLTSFVL
+452 DLTDFVL
-460 DMFAPTES
+460 NMFDPT
-468 SEPSLADI
+468 I
-476 SIGKGQEIATM
+476 SIEHSAAEI
-487 PSKQE
+487 E
-492 VQDKPTTK
+492 
-500 KLNVT
+500 
-505 QSAVETPE
+505 AVEEAPLQKFE
-513 TLTLSELQS
+513 QNSPPVEDMPHNPSEKGIENPRSSKADNSMISMQS
-522 QNKENSIT
+522 VPIQAVSGKE
-530 GDNFVNWLKSG
+530 FVNWLKKG
-541 IATNKFAIN
+541 VAVNKFAIN
-550 KPTAKLHI
+550 KPSAKLHI

-570 FEMYLQESGLPYDK
+570 FEMYLQETGQPYDK
-584 EMINSLQYDFQ
+584 ETINNLQYDFQ

-603 NTTINGKPDTINFWK
+603 NTIINGKPDTINFWK

-632 YLIKNTHLFFG
+632 YLIKNTRLFFG
-643 DKTLLNNHCLTLQ
+643 DKVLLNNHCLTLQ

>member
-1 MQSIFKKI
+1 MHSILKKI
-9 FGKHTSQSAVKSD
+9 LGKSKSSSQSSVKSD
-22 TVFSIEQDDDG
+22 NVFAIEQDSEG
-33 WLYPQNATQLLNTE
+33 WLYPKNASQLLNTE

-68 TFYQQPI
+68 ALYQQPI

-102 GLEVIAFSAKARQ
+102 GLEVIAFSAKVRQ
-115 SYILPPNV
+115 NYILPPNV

-184 DYHLHL
+184 DYHLHPVL
-190 VIGSFF
+190 GGFL
-196 ANQIIPKS
+196 ANQLIPKS
-204 AFDWLA
+204 AFDWLG

-240 DQYSVTLALGGDVNK
+240 DQHSVTLAIGGDVNK
-255 LVQRPVNSLSKQLVL
+255 LVQRPVNSLPKQIVL

-285 KGPADGWFTEEGLWL
+285 KGPADGWFTEDGLWL

-355 GWTPANVFTLLR
+355 GWTPATTFTLLR
-367 IKPEVAW
+367 VKPEVAW

-379 RPNYF
+379 RPAYF
-384 SGKVKIVEQIME
+384 AGKVKVIEQITE
-396 DSNMENHPPL
+396 EVNAEVQPPL
-406 VDESTKLVTLE
+406 VEETTKISLLPSKQSE
-417 NVQPETIITSKEVEI
+417 AIIPSEETEI
-432 SQVEASSDNAP
+432 SKAITSSDNAT
-443 FSEIIINDE
+443 SAEVIINNE

-460 DMFAPTES
+460 DMFAPTETIEQNISVIS
-468 SEPSLADI
+468 SNKEQQI
-476 SIGKGQEIATM
+476 VMT
-487 PSKQE
+487 
-492 VQDKPTTK
+492 
-500 KLNVT
+500 
-505 QSAVETPE
+505 
-513 TLTLSELQS
+513 TLTEQEKVPPKKVKLEKSKKKNLQLTTLEPW
-522 QNKENSIT
+522 NDMINPIT
-530 GDNFVNWLKSG
+530 GKEFVNWLKEG

-550 KPTAKLHI
+550 KLSAKLHI
-558 VEDHLFLVTPVI
+558 VDGNLFLVTPVI
-570 FEMYLQESGLPYDK
+570 FEMYLQECGQPYDK
-584 EMINSLQYDFQ
+584 ETINNLQYDFQ
-595 GLGIHLPK
+595 GLGLHSLK
-603 NTTINGKPDTINFWK
+603 KTMTNGKPDTINFWK

-632 YLIKNTHLFFG
+632 YLIKNTHLLFG
-643 DKTLLNNHCLTLQ
+643 DKMLLNNHCLTLQ
-656 KEET
+656 EEDT

>member
-1 MQSIFKKI
+1 MHSILKKI
-9 FGKHTSQSAVKSD
+9 LGKSKSSSQSSVKSD
-22 TVFSIEQDDDG
+22 NVFAIEQDSEG
-33 WLYPQNATQLLNTE
+33 WLYPKNASQLLNTE

-68 TFYQQPI
+68 ALYQQPI

-102 GLEVIAFSAKARQ
+102 GLEVIAFSAKVRQ
-115 SYILPPNV
+115 NYILPPNV

-184 DYHLHL
+184 DYHLHPVL
-190 VIGSFF
+190 GGFL
-196 ANQIIPKS
+196 ANQLIPKS
-204 AFDWLA
+204 AFDWLG

-219 MYAMSGHNDKAGLLS
+219 MYAMSGHNNDKAGLLS

-240 DQYSVTLALGGDVNK
+240 DQHSVTLAIGGDVNK
-255 LVQRPVNSLSKQLVL
+255 LVQRPVNSLPKQIVL

-285 KGPADGWFTEEGLWL
+285 KGPADGWFTEDGLWL

-355 GWTPANVFTLLR
+355 GWTPATTFTLLR
-367 IKPEVAW
+367 VKPEVAW

-379 RPNYF
+379 RPAYF
-384 SGKVKIVEQIME
+384 AGKVKVIEQITE
-396 DSNMENHPPL
+396 EVNAEVQPPL
-406 VDESTKLVTLE
+406 VEETTKISLLPSKQSE
-417 NVQPETIITSKEVEI
+417 AIIPSEETEI
-432 SQVEASSDNAP
+432 SKAITSSDNAT
-443 FSEIIINDE
+443 SAEVIINNE

-460 DMFAPTES
+460 DMFAPTETIEQNISVIS
-468 SEPSLADI
+468 SNKEQQI
-476 SIGKGQEIATM
+476 VMT
-487 PSKQE
+487 
-492 VQDKPTTK
+492 
-500 KLNVT
+500 
-505 QSAVETPE
+505 
-513 TLTLSELQS
+513 TLTEQEKVPPKKVKLEKSKKKNLQLTTLEPW
-522 QNKENSIT
+522 NDMINPIT
-530 GDNFVNWLKSG
+530 GKEFVNWLKEG

-550 KPTAKLHI
+550 KPSAKLHI
-558 VEDHLFLVTPVI
+558 VDGNLFLVTPVI
-570 FEMYLQESGLPYDK
+570 FEMYLQECGQPYDK
-584 EMINSLQYDFQ
+584 ETINNLQYDFQ
-595 GLGIHLPK
+595 GLGLHSLK
-603 NTTINGKPDTINFWK
+603 KTMTNGKPDTINFWK

-632 YLIKNTHLFFG
+632 YLIKNTHLLFG
-643 DKTLLNNHCLTLQ
+643 DKMLLNNHCLTLQ
-656 KEET
+656 EEDT

>member
-1 MQSIFKKI
+1 MHSILKKI
-9 FGKHTSQSAVKSD
+9 LGKSKSSSQSSVKSD
-22 TVFSIEQDDDG
+22 NVFAIEQDSEG
-33 WLYPQNATQLLNTE
+33 WLYPKNASQLLNTE

-68 TFYQQPI
+68 ALYQQPI

-102 GLEVIAFSAKARQ
+102 GLEVIAFSAKVRQ
-115 SYILPPNV
+115 NYILPPNV

-163 RWFAWNGQPPQP
+163 RWFAWNGLPPQP

-184 DYHLHL
+184 DYHLHPVL
-190 VIGSFF
+190 GGFL
-196 ANQIIPKS
+196 ANQLIPKS
-204 AFDWLA
+204 AFDWLG

-240 DQYSVTLALGGDVNK
+240 DQHSVTLAIGGDVNK
-255 LVQRPVNSLSKQLVL
+255 LVQRPVNSLPKQIVL

-285 KGPADGWFTEEGLWL
+285 KGPADGWFTEDGLWL

-355 GWTPANVFTLLR
+355 GWTPATTFTLLR
-367 IKPEVAW
+367 VKPEVAW

-379 RPNYF
+379 RPAYF
-384 SGKVKIVEQIME
+384 AGKVKVIEQITE
-396 DSNMENHPPL
+396 EVNAEVQPPL
-406 VDESTKLVTLE
+406 VEETTKISLLPSKQSE
-417 NVQPETIITSKEVEI
+417 AIIPSEETEI
-432 SQVEASSDNAP
+432 SKAITSSDNAT
-443 FSEIIINDE
+443 SAEVIINNE

-460 DMFAPTES
+460 DMFAPTETIEQNISVIS
-468 SEPSLADI
+468 SNKEQQI
-476 SIGKGQEIATM
+476 VMT
-487 PSKQE
+487 
-492 VQDKPTTK
+492 
-500 KLNVT
+500 
-505 QSAVETPE
+505 
-513 TLTLSELQS
+513 TLTEQEKVPPKKVKLEKSKKKNLQLTTLEPW
-522 QNKENSIT
+522 NDMINPIT
-530 GDNFVNWLKSG
+530 GKEFVNWLKEG

-550 KPTAKLHI
+550 KPSAKLHI
-558 VEDHLFLVTPVI
+558 VDGNLFLVTPVI
-570 FEMYLQESGLPYDK
+570 FEMYLQECGQPYDK
-584 EMINSLQYDFQ
+584 ETINNLQYDFQ
-595 GLGIHLPK
+595 GLGLHSLK
-603 NTTINGKPDTINFWK
+603 KTMTNGKPDTINFWK

-632 YLIKNTHLFFG
+632 YLIKNTHLLFG
-643 DKTLLNNHCLTLQ
+643 DKMLLNNHCLTLQ
-656 KEET
+656 EEDT